1 MGHIFSPRFAETFD
15 RMLPLFAELS
25 QKDTG
30 MEYIETI
37 LRYICNTSDALTW
50 KEMETKLV
58 QAFDEDR
65 KGDIMT
71 IADELRMEGEIRGEI
86 KIYRELM
93 ESGLIPRELA
103 EQKIA
108 ELSGKLRTVTA
119 EAHMLPAD
127 GFDTPDR
134 IPA

>member
-1 MGHIFSPRFAETFD
+1 MKGLTVGDSAEIHIRIPGDKR
-15 RMLPLFAELS
+15 P
-25 QKDTG
+25 
-30 MEYIETI
+30 
-37 LRYICNTSDALTW
+37 
-50 KEMETKLV
+50 KLV
-58 QAFDEDR
+58 QVFDEDR

-71 IADELRMEGEIRGEI
+71 IADELRREGEIRGEI

-108 ELSGKLRTVTA
+108 ELSGKLRAVTA

-127 GFDTPDR
+127 GFGTPDR

>member
-1 MGHIFSPRFAETFD
+1 
-15 RMLPLFAELS
+15 MLPLFAELS

-58 QAFDEDR
+58 QTFDEDR

-86 KIYRELM
+86 RGEIKIYRELM
-93 ESGLIPRELA
+93 ESGLIPREPA

-108 ELSGKLRTVTA
+108 ELSRKLRAVTA

>member
-1 MGHIFSPRFAETFD
+1 
-15 RMLPLFAELS
+15 MLPLFAELS

-58 QAFDEDR
+58 QTFDEDR

-86 KIYRELM
+86 RGEIKIYRELM
-93 ESGLIPRELA
+93 ESGLIPREPA

-108 ELSGKLRTVTA
+108 ELSEKLDAVTLG
-119 EAHMLPAD
+119 AHIVPASGSD
-127 GFDTPDR
+127 VPDR
-134 IPA
+134 ISA